1 LQDNETVS
9 LIAASL
15 YILLPFRVYNIPHL
29 NLLLNFPIP
38 FSLYF
43 LLKYLKKSR
52 KKDLLF
58 LNAMLLCQFLFD
70 LSLGFYLS
78 ISLAFFVLIFVTI
91 KRPVPLRL
99 LLRLFLSL
107 LPTMAVVLFI
117 HFPFLQKDG
126 SLSPFSPSFN
136 SEQYHPALSF
146 YCNKST
152 LLLLL
157 NRLWDPWPLFPGF
170 SVVFFYMY
178 AFSNYAKGLRDRILL
193 AAAVGAYAVP
203 GLIAVVF
210 FRKQAFAGINSL
222 SEYCLL
228 AFFASLLALVFSLRK
243 KIPLGLK
250 LVSYFLLAVVF
261 ITFQPFP
268 RIFDVFNALA
278 KLFPFLQRSR
288 GLRTSYILPLAILG
302 IFAFGLKAFLDNRRG
317 KKRYLWVIVLVL
329 LLEHF
334 RWPVS
339 MARLPEPSLEAK
351 KVYEMVTPYPPH
363 YGILELPFVPT
374 ASNMYPLFTRYH
386 NKHTYHG
393 HYVAYNDPLH
403 LEDEGT
409 LWEENEFIG
418 LKNPGLLNKLKA
430 NGLYLLIINRSEQ
443 DPSAWQK
450 IRTHI
455 RNGQELGLYREVKEE
470 RNSVLIVLDDSQT
483 GRDITCPIPYFALAG
498 KTAVQFKIAA
508 RQPGRSRI
516 YFNGVLIAAKDY
528 PAGVQRISLALPSL
542 AWQKQV
548 NHLRVENDQPL
559 TVYDWQIE

>member
-1 LQDNETVS
+1 
-9 LIAASL
+9 
-15 YILLPFRVYNIPHL
+15 
-29 NLLLNFPIP
+29 
-38 FSLYF
+38 
-43 LLKYLKKSR
+43 
-52 KKDLLF
+52 
-58 LNAMLLCQFLFD
+58 
-70 LSLGFYLS
+70 
-78 ISLAFFVLIFVTI
+78 
-91 KRPVPLRL
+91 
-99 LLRLFLSL
+99 
-107 LPTMAVVLFI
+107 
-117 HFPFLQKDG
+117 
-126 SLSPFSPSFN
+126 
-136 SEQYHPALSF
+136 
-146 YCNKST
+146 
-152 LLLLL
+152 
-157 NRLWDPWPLFPGF
+157 
-170 SVVFFYMY
+170 
-178 AFSNYAKGLRDRILL
+178 
-193 AAAVGAYAVP
+193 
-203 GLIAVVF
+203 
-210 FRKQAFAGINSL
+210 
-222 SEYCLL
+222 
-228 AFFASLLALVFSLRK
+228 
-243 KIPLGLK
+243 
-250 LVSYFLLAVVF
+250 
-261 ITFQPFP
+261 
-268 RIFDVFNALA
+268 
-278 KLFPFLQRSR
+278 
-288 GLRTSYILPLAILG
+288 
-302 IFAFGLKAFLDNRRG
+302 
-317 KKRYLWVIVLVL
+317 
-329 LLEHF
+329 LEHF